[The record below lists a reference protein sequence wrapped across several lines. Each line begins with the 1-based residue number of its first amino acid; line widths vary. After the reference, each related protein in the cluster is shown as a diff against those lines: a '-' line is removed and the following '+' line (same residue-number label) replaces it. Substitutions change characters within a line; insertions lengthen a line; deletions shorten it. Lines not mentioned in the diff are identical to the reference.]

1 MEAAMKI
8 AEASNS
14 FSPCRLLN
22 RPLARIHISRGMLK
36 IRISVMELGRFTRL
50 GGSGGQPESSF
61 DYAPRKEGTQ
71 WKGDL
76 LQRRSSLRLCRVQQ
90 PSSWR
95 QRRCKQCLYRGDY
108 FGAGAIAPALGCLAM
123 IRSLTVS

>member
-90 PSSWR
+90 PSGGRDVASNVSTEE
-95 QRRCKQCLYRGDY
+95 
-108 FGAGAIAPALGCLAM
+108 ITSAPAPLLPLWVAW
-123 IRSLTVS
+123 R